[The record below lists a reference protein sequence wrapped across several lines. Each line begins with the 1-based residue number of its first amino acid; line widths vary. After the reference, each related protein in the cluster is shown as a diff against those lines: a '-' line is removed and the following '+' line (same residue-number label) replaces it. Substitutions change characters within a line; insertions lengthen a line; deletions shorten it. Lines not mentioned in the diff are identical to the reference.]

1 VDPRSRDERFMRRAL
16 DLAPGG
22 LGRVEPNPMVGAVV
36 VRGDRVVGEGFHAR
50 FGGPHAE
57 VVALAQAGTE
67 ARGAQLFVTLEPC
80 CHHGKTPPC
89 TDAILAAGVRR
100 VVAAVG
106 DPFPEVCGRGFAI
119 LKQAGLEV
127 EVGVLETEARRLNA
141 AYFKRQATGLPLVIA
156 KWAMTLDGRLATAS
170 GESRWISS
178 EAARRRVHELR
189 RIVDAVLVG
198 ARTARIDEPRL
209 TVRHVEPLAERG
221 QPARVILD
229 AALSLEPDRE
239 PVRSAAEVP
248 VLIYTTDD
256 GLRSEAERAAA
267 LRRAGAVLVAAPKA
281 PGGVSPEAVLRDL
294 GARGMSRVLVE
305 GGARILGS
313 FFAAGLVDR
322 VLVFVSPRILGSAG
336 ALSPVGGP
344 GSAGAKPGFAE
355 ATPGALAPLGPGLTL
370 AEAVAVQDATFSQA
384 GPDLVIEGRIGEF

>member
-36 VRGDRVVGEGFHAR
+36 VRGECVVGEGFHAR

-80 CHHGKTPPC
+80 CHRGKTPPC

-100 VVAAVG
+100 VVAAAG
-106 DPFPEVCGRGFAI
+106 DPFPEVRGRGLAI

-156 KWAMTLDGRLATAS
+156 KWAMTLDGRMATAA

-198 ARTARIDEPRL
+198 ARTARMDEPSL

-229 AALSLEPDRE
+229 AGLSLDPDRE

-256 GLRSEAERAAA
+256 GLRNEAERAAA

-281 PGGVSPEAVLRDL
+281 PGGVAPDAVLKDL

-313 FFAAGLVDR
+313 FFSAGLVDR

-336 ALSPVGGP
+336 ALGPVAGP
-344 GSAGAKPGFAE
+344 A
-355 ATPGALAPLGPGLTL
+355 GLTL
-370 AEAVAVQDATFSQA
+370 AETVAVQDATFSQA
-384 GPDLVIEGRIGEF
+384 GPDLAIEGRVGEF

>member
-22 LGRVEPNPMVGAVV
+22 LARVEPNPIVGAVV
-36 VRGDRVVGEGFHAR
+36 VRGERIVGEGFHAR

-67 ARGAQLFVTLEPC
+67 ARGAELFVTLEPC
-80 CHHGKTPPC
+80 CHRGKTPPC

-106 DPFPEVCGRGFAI
+106 DPFPEVRGRGFAI

-156 KWAMTLDGRLATAS
+156 KWAMTLDGRLATAA

-256 GLRSEAERAAA
+256 GQRNEAERAAA
-267 LRRAGAVLVAAPKA
+267 LRRAGAVLVAVPKA

-344 GSAGAKPGFAE
+344 D
-355 ATPGALAPLGPGLTL
+355 GLTL
-370 AEAVAVQDATFSQA
+370 AEAISVRDATFSQA
-384 GPDLVIEGRIGEF
+384 GPDLVIEGRVGEF